1 MPLDTLRLSG
11 VCQPTRSVGVRE
23 VWMKIV
29 QATLSLTLAI
39 AGLVGIQILI
49 DDKWLWAAAP
59 SHAYGLI
66 GFVSID
72 MILVVA
78 ALMRVGL
85 ATVSAA
91 LMATAQFAA
100 MLADVVVGQPEGV
113 PPIAF
118 RNYLLGDAAYLGLLF
133 IQIAILSVAIAGL
146 TITLLHSH
154 SRLAAFLHVHLN

>member
-1 MPLDTLRLSG
+1 
-11 VCQPTRSVGVRE
+11 
-23 VWMKIV
+23 MKIV

-39 AGLVGIQILI
+39 SGLLGIQILI

-91 LMATAQFAA
+91 LMAVAQFAA
-100 MLADVVVGQPEGV
+100 MLADVVGGQPEGGPSV
-113 PPIAF
+113 AF
-118 RNYLLGDAAYLGLLF
+118 RSYLVGDASDPGQVL
-133 IQIAILSVAIAGL
+133 IHI
-146 TITLLHSH
+146 
-154 SRLAAFLHVHLN
+154 

>member
-1 MPLDTLRLSG
+1 MTFNLLAWFSYIPVCARPLEQSIPLDTLRLSG
-11 VCQPTRSVGVRE
+11 VCAPTRLARGEE

-39 AGLVGIQILI
+39 SGLLGVQILI

-85 ATVSAA
+85 ATVSAEIGRA
-91 LMATAQFAA
+91 
-100 MLADVVVGQPEGV
+100 
-113 PPIAF
+113 
-118 RNYLLGDAAYLGLLF
+118 
-133 IQIAILSVAIAGL
+133 
-146 TITLLHSH
+146 
-154 SRLAAFLHVHLN
+154 HV

>member
-1 MPLDTLRLSG
+1 M
-11 VCQPTRSVGVRE
+11 
-23 VWMKIV
+23 WMKIV
-29 QATLSLTLAI
+29 QGILALTLASS
-39 AGLVGIQILI
+39 GLVGIQILI

-85 ATVSAA
+85 STVSAA
-91 LMATAQFAA
+91 LMAAAQFAA

-113 PPIAF
+113 PSIAF
-118 RNYLLGDAAYLGLLF
+118 RNYLLGDTAYLGLLF
-133 IQIAILSVAIAGL
+133 IQIAILSVATATL
-146 TITLLHSH
+146 TIPLLHRRG
-154 SRLAAFLHVHLN
+154 RLAAFLHLRLK

>member
-1 MPLDTLRLSG
+1 
-11 VCQPTRSVGVRE
+11 
-23 VWMKIV
+23 MKVV
-29 QATLSLTLAI
+29 QLMLSLTLAI
-39 AGLVGIQILI
+39 SGLLGIQILI

-72 MILVVA
+72 MILLVA

-91 LMATAQFAA
+91 LMAVAQFAA

-113 PPIAF
+113 PSVAF
-118 RNYLLGDAAYLGLLF
+118 RNYLLGDTAYLGLLF
-133 IQIAILSVAIAGL
+133 IQIAILSVATATL
-146 TITLLHSH
+146 TIPLLHRRG
-154 SRLAAFLHVHLN
+154 RLAAFLHLRLK

>member
-1 MPLDTLRLSG
+1 
-11 VCQPTRSVGVRE
+11 
-23 VWMKIV
+23 MKIV

-39 AGLVGIQILI
+39 SGLLGIKILI

-72 MILVVA
+72 MILLVA

-91 LMATAQFAA
+91 LMAVAQFAA

-113 PPIAF
+113 PSVAF
-118 RNYLLGDAAYLGLLF
+118 RNYLLGDTAYLGLLF

-146 TITLLHSH
+146 TIPLLHRH

>member
-1 MPLDTLRLSG
+1 
-11 VCQPTRSVGVRE
+11 
-23 VWMKIV
+23 MKIV

-39 AGLVGIQILI
+39 SGLLGIQILI
-49 DDKWLWAAAP
+49 DDKWLWAVAP

-72 MILVVA
+72 MILVVV
-78 ALMRVGL
+78 ALVRVGL
-85 ATVSAA
+85 STVSAA
-91 LMATAQFAA
+91 LMAVAQFAA

-113 PPIAF
+113 PSIAF

-146 TITLLHSH
+146 TIPLLHRH

>member
-1 MPLDTLRLSG
+1 M
-11 VCQPTRSVGVRE
+11 
-23 VWMKIV
+23 WMKIV

-39 AGLVGIQILI
+39 SGLLGIQILI

-85 ATVSAA
+85 ATMSAA
-91 LMATAQFAA
+91 LMAVAQFAA

-113 PPIAF
+113 PSTSF
-118 RNYLLGDAAYLGLLF
+118 RSYLLGDTAYLGLLF
-133 IQIAILSVAIAGL
+133 IQIAILSVAIVTL
-146 TITLLHSH
+146 TIPLLHRRG
-154 SRLAAFLHVHLN
+154 RLAAFLHVHLN

>member
-1 MPLDTLRLSG
+1 
-11 VCQPTRSVGVRE
+11 
-23 VWMKIV
+23 MKIV

-39 AGLVGIQILI
+39 SGLLGIQILI
-49 DDKWLWAAAP
+49 DDKWLWAVAP

-72 MILVVA
+72 MILVVV
-78 ALMRVGL
+78 ALVRVGL
-85 ATVSAA
+85 STVSAA
-91 LMATAQFAA
+91 LMAVAQFAA

-113 PPIAF
+113 PSIAF
-118 RNYLLGDAAYLGLLF
+118 RNYLLGGAAYLGMLF

-146 TITLLHSH
+146 TIPLLHRH

>member
-1 MPLDTLRLSG
+1 
-11 VCQPTRSVGVRE
+11 
-23 VWMKIV
+23 MKIV

-39 AGLVGIQILI
+39 SGLLGIQILI

-72 MILVVA
+72 MILVVV
-78 ALMRVGL
+78 ALVRVGL

-91 LMATAQFAA
+91 LMAVAQFAA

-113 PPIAF
+113 PSIAF
-118 RNYLLGDAAYLGLLF
+118 RNYLLGDAAYMGLLF
-133 IQIAILSVAIAGL
+133 IRLAVFSVGIAGL

-154 SRLAAFLHVHLN
+154 IRTAAVLHV

>member
-1 MPLDTLRLSG
+1 
-11 VCQPTRSVGVRE
+11 
-23 VWMKIV
+23 
-29 QATLSLTLAI
+29 
-39 AGLVGIQILI
+39 
-49 DDKWLWAAAP
+49 
-59 SHAYGLI
+59 
-66 GFVSID
+66 
-72 MILVVA
+72 VVA

-91 LMATAQFAA
+91 LMAVAQFAA

-113 PPIAF
+113 PSIAF